1 MAAHRNGWSTVLMV
15 LALATAAHAAPAGTL
30 LKEETVDLDKD
41 GRKETKVFYENNLPV
56 RAESDKNNDGKADL
70 FTVFKAGKKVSS
82 EADKD
87 NDGRIDQWKL
97 HDDKGRVSKVSEDT
111 NGDGKPDKWK
121 QLLQGTVV
129 QLKEEDRN
137 HDGRVDRRVLQEFK
151 ADKRI
156 LIGANPMRYAPA
168 PGYVTIWKEE
178 DTDFDGDVDTFTEK
192 GNPEPDR
199 SRIGRSMGPNLFE
212 ATQAAAPDPL
222 AGLSRSERNIAQM
235 NERQALANK
244 DKGKKA

>member
-1 MAAHRNGWSTVLMV
+1 MAAYRRGV
-15 LALATAAHAAPAGTL
+15 LAVLTILLVTTAAQAAQQTAPAQ
-30 LKEETVDLDKD
+30 KQEKVDLDKD
-41 GRKETKVFYENNLPV
+41 GRKETTVFYENNLPV

-70 FTVFKAGKKVSS
+70 FTVFRAGKKVSS
-82 EADKD
+82 EADRD
-87 NDGRIDQWKL
+87 QDGRIDQWKL
-97 HDDKGRVSKVSEDT
+97 YDDKGRVSKVAEDAS
-111 NGDGKPDKWK
+111 GDGKPDKWK

-156 LIGANPMRYAPA
+156 LVSANPMRYAPA
-168 PGYVTIWKEE
+168 PGYVTLWKEE
-178 DTDFDGDVDTFTEK
+178 DTDYDGDVDVFTEK

-212 ATQAAAPDPL
+212 ATQGSADPL
-222 AGLSRSERNIAQM
+222 AGLSRAERNAAQM
-235 NERQALANK
+235 NERYGLESA
-244 DKGKKA
+244 DKAKKA